1 MSKLNPDNTPETTAT
16 EQWTTMPLSAI
27 RPGKHNPRRHAD
39 RIEEI
44 AVSIEND
51 GLFHNLLV
59 APVKGRSTYETLDG
73 GRRYDALKLLQKRGA
88 LPQGWT
94 DWEAVPVVIRI
105 DASALDRKRLGVVAN
120 VQREDL
126 HPLDEADA

>member
-1 MSKLNPDNTPETTAT
+1 MFFILLCYCVSGTLTEWIFVAVTSSKEVFMSKLNPDNTPETTAT

-51 GLFHNLLV
+51 GLFH
-59 APVKGRSTYETLDG
+59 TC
-73 GRRYDALKLLQKRGA
+73 
-88 LPQGWT
+88 W
-94 DWEAVPVVIRI
+94 
-105 DASALDRKRLGVVAN
+105 
-120 VQREDL
+120 
-126 HPLDEADA
+126 